1 MKTFNRTS
9 LPESITYNSRIYK
22 CNATESSLFAQG
34 INISNYIL
42 TLKNAG
48 LKVILVKVLSRNLR
62 GKTDYHNRLY
72 KPTQWVFVSK

>member
-9 LPESITYNSRIYK
+9 LPESIKYNDRVYK

-34 INISNYIL
+34 ISISNYML

-48 LKVILVKVLSRNLR
+48 LKVVLVNVLSRNLKD
-62 GKTDYHNRLY
+62 KTDYHNRLY
-72 KPTQWVFVSK
+72 KPTQWVFISE